1 MPYVILVGG
10 RYVGIT
16 GKSAKILLVAET
28 VRLSVQPAPLAI
40 ADVQPSVAEHSRTS
54 QVVCKNVSTI
64 LYCYNCDTVLCVTE
78 RWFFEENRKRTR
90 VKSSVRESMY
100 TEEGR
105 MLCDSSVA

>member
-40 ADVQPSVAEHSRTS
+40 ADVQPSVAEPSRTS
-54 QVVCKNVSTI
+54 QVVCN
-64 LYCYNCDTVLCVTE
+64 NCDTVLCVTE
-78 RWFFEENRKRTR
+78 RWFFEGGEGLIVEMRMKTG
-90 VKSSVRESMY
+90 REP
-100 TEEGR
+100 
-105 MLCDSSVA
+105 V

>member
-1 MPYVILVGG
+1 MPYHVILVGG

-16 GKSAKILLVAET
+16 GKSAKILLVGET
-28 VRLSVQPAPLAI
+28 VRLSVQPAPPAI

-54 QVVCKNVSTI
+54 QVVCN
-64 LYCYNCDTVLCVTE
+64 NCDTVLCVTE

-90 VKSSVRESMY
+90 VKSSARESMY